1 MVRSLRR
8 LLVDWVTLDVVRTAE
23 VVVIFW
29 YKRLVEK
36 VYVQVGVYSLLSFL
50 FVQECKGWISVDFFG
65 SLWPK

>member
-8 LLVDWVTLDVVRTAE
+8 PLVDWVTLDVVRTAE
-23 VVVIFW
+23 VVVILW
-29 YKRLVEK
+29 DKRLVEK

-50 FVQECKGWISVDFFG
+50 FVQERKGWISVDFFG